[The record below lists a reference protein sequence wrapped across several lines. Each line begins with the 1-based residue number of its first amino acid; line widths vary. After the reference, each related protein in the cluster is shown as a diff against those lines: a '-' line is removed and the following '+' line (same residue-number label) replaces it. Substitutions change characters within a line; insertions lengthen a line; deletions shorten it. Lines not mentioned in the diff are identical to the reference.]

1 MQWLFHGILALLL
14 STCIGGIPSI
24 ADHAEKEKIQIDSLS
39 PTLVKEAFERQ
50 VQLKKEYHLFF
61 RQARIDS
68 IREGI
73 GLGDPL
79 LTKGFQQLQ
88 KEAQEILKKPLLHYY
103 LDDAKLRIPSIH
115 QFASQVPVL
124 IMMYQITHEV
134 KYAERCWQQF
144 ELMAAYPD
152 WGANRHFLDA
162 GIGAFDAA
170 MIYDG
175 LKNYL
180 SSNQKALIRETVT
193 KQVLLPAKK
202 PMQNQI
208 WWHIAHHNWNGI
220 CNGGIIMACLSMME
234 ADPIFYSYYIA
245 AAARGLPYYLKSFE
259 PDGQSEEG
267 LMYWRYGL
275 MYTTITLEAMHQSL
289 GTCWGLDQF
298 PGFSKAGWFPYLM
311 SGPVTSLSV
320 GDDPIKTVLI
330 PSFFWFAKYYQN
342 PALAQWQKE
351 LLLKEGDIGWMDMLF
366 YDRQSSINQTMNQS
380 NFNKTNYLREIEL
393 VSIRSQTGSDAH
405 FISMH
410 GGRNNANHGHLD
422 AGSFDIQAD
431 GEVWAYGCLGRDDY
445 TFPGYFS
452 KTTRPGY
459 WDAPQKPD
467 TPGRWHFYRLRA
479 EGKNCLVFGPD
490 ARPDQFEQGS
500 AKLIKEGV
508 SATSYV
514 YSMDLG
520 NNYIRDAKTY
530 IRTIQLDTNTL
541 DMWVVDQFTLL
552 KPKDVWWSMHTKAKI
567 QIQSNGRQAYLSQNG
582 KTLVAEIEG
591 SPELSFQ
598 QLEANYL
605 PGQNFPLTR
614 NSENKGFTKL
624 AIHQSQALSGQWR
637 VRFYMLK
644 TVTSKTKIEKKKL
657 QLASILQ
664 DHMVL
669 QQDRL
674 NRFWGTGLPGRKVTL
689 QADWHAPIQTTVLR
703 DSSWT
708 IDLPVPKVKKGNYQ
722 AHQITLSSYSDTIHL
737 RDILLGEVWLCS
749 GQSNMDMTMQ
759 PVPPWHQGVTAH
771 EEEIK
776 EANYPNLR
784 LLKVQ
789 KETNTEKQTAVKGTW
804 VSCTPAQAADFSGVA
819 YYFGRRIQQSLDIP
833 VGLIV
838 AAYGS
843 AACQAFMDRSYLEK
857 DTVLKRR
864 YLDPYDR
871 NPNDKIP
878 VLRPT
883 LIYNAMIHPLGNLA
897 IRGFLW
903 YQGES
908 NGGEYALYARLCG
921 SLIQNWR
928 THFRNPNL
936 PFYFVQMTPYN
947 WKKTD
952 TTAFDYALFRE
963 AQSAVQTIPHT
974 GMVVTMDV
982 GEPDNIHPNNKKPVG
997 ERLALLA
1004 LKRTYHRTEL
1014 AAESP
1019 YISQVTAAGNELI
1032 LSFQPNDCL
1041 PLQITKGTQPLHF
1054 LISENGR
1061 QYFPATVNMKG
1072 NQWRLHNSSVT
1083 KPLYVRYAFT
1093 NSVVTNVVGTNGL
1106 PLMPFRNDTIPSINH

>member
-1 MQWLFHGILALLL
+1 MQWLFHGMLAFLL
-14 STCIGGIPSI
+14 SGYFAAPFT
-24 ADHAEKEKIQIDSLS
+24 ADHAKKESVQIDTLS
-39 PTLVKEAFERQ
+39 PAQVKDAFDRQ
-50 VQLKKEYHLFF
+50 VQMKKEYHVFF
-61 RQARIDS
+61 RPSRMDS
-68 IREGI
+68 IRDGI
-73 GLGDPL
+73 GKGDSI
-79 LTKGFQQLQ
+79 LTKGFQQAQ
-88 KEAQEILKKPLLHYY
+88 KEAYEILKKPLLQYY

-175 LKNYL
+175 LKDYL
-180 SSNQKALIRETVT
+180 SSKQKALIRETVL

-202 PMQNQI
+202 PMQNKI

-220 CNGGIIMACLSMME
+220 CNGGIIMACLAMME
-234 ADPIFYSYYIA
+234 ADPNLYSYYIA
-245 AAARGLPYYLKSFE
+245 EAANGLPYYLKSFE

-275 MYTTITLEAMHQSL
+275 MYTTITLEAMQQTL

-311 SGPVTSLSV
+311 SGPVTSLSI
-320 GDDPIKTVLI
+320 GDDPIKANLI

-342 PALAQWQKE
+342 PALAHWQKQ
-351 LLLKEGDIGWMDMLF
+351 LLLKEGDVSWTEMIF
-366 YDRQSSINQTMNQS
+366 YDKSLLEIEHTNQA
-380 NFNKTNYLREIEL
+380 NFKKSNYLREIEL
-393 VSIRSQTGSDAH
+393 ASIRSQTGSDAH

-422 AGSFDIQAD
+422 AGSFDIQAA
-431 GEVWAYGCLGRDDY
+431 GEVWAYGCLGRDEY

-452 KTTRPGY
+452 KTTSPGY

-479 EGKNCLVFGPD
+479 EGKNCLVIGPD
-490 ARPDQFEQGS
+490 ARPDQYEQGIARLITQGPS
-500 AKLIKEGV
+500 A
-508 SATSYV
+508 SSYV
-514 YSMDLG
+514 YSMDLT
-520 NNYIRDAKTY
+520 NNYTRDAKTY

-541 DMWVVDQFTLL
+541 DMWVDDQFTLI

-567 QIQSNGRQAYLSQNG
+567 QIQPNGRKALLTQNG

-591 SPELSFQ
+591 SPELTFQ

-605 PGQNFPLTR
+605 PGQNFPRTR

-624 AIHQSQALSGQWR
+624 AIYQSQVLSGQWR
-637 VRFYMLK
+637 VRFYIQNALK
-644 TVTSKTKIEKKKL
+644 NATAVGKKKL
-657 QLASILQ
+657 QLAPTLQ

-689 QADWHAPIQTTVLR
+689 RADWHAPIQTIVSQ
-703 DSSWT
+703 DSVWT

-722 AHQITLSSYSDTIHL
+722 AHQITLSSHLDTIHL
-737 RDILLGEVWLCS
+737 HDVLLGEVWLCS

-759 PVPPWHQGVTAH
+759 PVLPWHQGVVAH
-771 EEEIK
+771 EKEIK

-784 LLKVQ
+784 LLKIQ
-789 KETNTEKQTAVKGTW
+789 KETHTEKQMAVKGTW
-804 VSCTPAQAADFSGVA
+804 YTCTPTHVADFSGVA
-819 YYFGRRIQQSLDIP
+819 YYFGRRLQKSLDIP

-843 AACQAFMDRSYLEK
+843 AACQAFIDRTYLEK
-857 DTVLKRR
+857 DSALKRR

-883 LIYNAMIHPLGNLA
+883 LIYNAMIHPLGNQSV
-897 IRGFLW
+897 RGFLW

-908 NGGEYALYARLCG
+908 NGGEYPLYEKLCG
-921 SLIQNWR
+921 TLIKNWR
-928 THFRNPNL
+928 THFRDSTL

-963 AQSAVQTIPHT
+963 AQTGLLNLPQT

-1004 LKRTYHRTEL
+1004 LKQTYKQAEIN
-1014 AAESP
+1014 AESP
-1019 YISQVTAAGNELI
+1019 YISEVTAVGNKLI
-1032 LSFQPNDCL
+1032 LSFQPTNCL
-1041 PLQITKGTQPLHF
+1041 PLQLTKGTQPLHF
-1054 LISENGR
+1054 FVSDDGR
-1061 QYFPATVNMKG
+1061 QYYPATVTMKG
-1072 NQWRLHNSSVT
+1072 NQWWLQTDSVAQ
-1083 KPLYVRYAFT
+1083 PRYVRYAFT
-1093 NSVVTNVVGTNGL
+1093 NAVVTNVVGTNGL
-1106 PLMPFRNDTIPSINH
+1106 PLMPFRNDSIPPINH